1 MAKEKKPQI
10 DPDKFIESFR
20 ADSVPTYHT
29 ATDSPKSSPEAT
41 AEIRND
47 QMETLP
53 VTVYSPYQEEDAD
66 VETKY
71 SNLNMTEG
79 EIEYIKSYISAAR
92 FKCVNRNGKPIQIRR
107 KHHEMILNV
116 LSMLDEGANISTY
129 VDNVLTE
136 HFKKY
141 YPIIKGIADKCPPK
155 F

>member
-29 ATDSPKSSPEAT
+29 AADNPKPPVDT
-41 AEIRND
+41 PAEIPKEP
-47 QMETLP
+47 MESQPDTR
-53 VTVYSPYQEEDAD
+53 YIPYPEDDAD

-71 SNLNMTEG
+71 CHLNMTED
-79 EIEYIKSYISAAR
+79 EIEFIKSYISAAR

-141 YPIIKGIADKCPPK
+141 YPIIKGISDKCPPK